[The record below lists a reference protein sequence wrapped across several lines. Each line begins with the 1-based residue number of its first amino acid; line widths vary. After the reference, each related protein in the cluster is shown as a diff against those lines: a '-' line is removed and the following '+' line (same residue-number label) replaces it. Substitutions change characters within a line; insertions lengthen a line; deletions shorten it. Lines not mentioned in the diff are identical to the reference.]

1 MKVKGLPNE
10 AVTMPIGD
18 LRFQF
23 DTNGVFDLDKFIDN
37 FKEKFV
43 SRVTVKFPIIPEEV
57 KAKVEVVAEPPK
69 EVEEVK
75 EVKKLICKVCGKEF
89 DNAGLFLVHAKE
101 HKKEDEI
108 NAIDNG

>member
-57 KAKVEVVAEPPK
+57 VD
-69 EVEEVK
+69 VEEVK